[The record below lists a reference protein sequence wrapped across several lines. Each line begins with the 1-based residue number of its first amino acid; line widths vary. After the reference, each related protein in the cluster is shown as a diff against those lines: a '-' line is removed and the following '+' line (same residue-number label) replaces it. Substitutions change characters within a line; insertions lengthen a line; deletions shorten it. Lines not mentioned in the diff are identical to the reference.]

1 MRIHSVLF
9 KEVLMAI
16 GYNEKTAIKITDKA
30 YKHFFKTKEDD
41 AEILIDKNDFSEYLN
56 SIHLKNKLE
65 VIRRL
70 RTYFY
75 AIIKLRN
82 KQQGLI
88 ILIGGASG
96 SGKSSLTSLLAGRLH
111 LKEMSSDNIRHIM
124 RNFISKQES
133 PFIFSSTYDSYHLIK
148 DEGLTLEQRTIMAY
162 LKQCK
167 EVQRELMNVLRH
179 WHAGGRWVV
188 VEGVHITPEFIE

>member
-1 MRIHSVLF
+1 MLQLATRLY
-9 KEVLMAI
+9 AYI
-16 GYNEKTAIKITDKA
+16 GNRRP
-30 YKHFFKTKEDD
+30 
-41 AEILIDKNDFSEYLN
+41 
-56 SIHLKNKLE
+56 
-65 VIRRL
+65 VIV
-70 RTYFY
+70 
-75 AIIKLRN
+75 
-82 KQQGLI
+82 
-88 ILIGGASG
+88 LIGGASG
-96 SGKSSLTSLLAGRLH
+96 SGKSTLAVSLAASCYMQLV
-111 LKEMSSDNIRHIM
+111 SSDNIRHIM